1 MGDLTQSFQTVSSA
15 RASKGLTGGA
25 GPSSRPRQGDLL
37 TFAEEKEVWLGETVS
52 PTPPA
57 EREDELLEGCRAGDL
72 DAFEKL
78 YEMHAPRMKSI
89 AWNLLQN
96 TGDAE
101 DAVQEAFL
109 KIYRGA
115 KAFRGGAAFSTWTY
129 RVLVNTCYDVLRRR
143 RSRPVASSL
152 DDPDS
157 ARRETP
163 AAPPGADH
171 PLRLALEK
179 AISRLKPRHREVF
192 LLFAVEG
199 FTHGEIGRILGIP
212 EGTSKTFLF
221 EAKKKLQRW
230 LGPLPVERSAAS

>member
-1 MGDLTQSFQTVSSA
+1 M
-15 RASKGLTGGA
+15 
-25 GPSSRPRQGDLL
+25 
-37 TFAEEKEVWLGETVS
+37 S

-72 DAFEKL
+72 DAFERL

-89 AWNLLQN
+89 AWNLLAN
-96 TGDAE
+96 AGDAE

-115 KAFRGGAAFSTWTY
+115 KTFRGGAAFSTWTY
-129 RVLVNTCYDVLRRR
+129 RVLVNTCYDALRRR
-143 RSRPVASSL
+143 KSRPVAASL
-152 DDPDS
+152 DADLAAS
-157 ARRETP
+157 GRGTP

-179 AISRLKPRHREVF
+179 AVARLHPRHRAVF

-230 LGPLPVERSAAS
+230 LKPQVSAERIAAS

>member
-1 MGDLTQSFQTVSSA
+1 M
-15 RASKGLTGGA
+15 
-25 GPSSRPRQGDLL
+25 PPRG
-37 TFAEEKEVWLGETVS
+37 TEN
-52 PTPPA
+52 
-57 EREDELLEGCRAGDL
+57 ELLEGCRAGDL
-72 DAFEKL
+72 DAFERL

-89 AWNLLQN
+89 AWNLLGN
-96 TGDAE
+96 AGDAE

-109 KIYRGA
+109 KIYQGA
-115 KAFRGGAAFSTWTY
+115 KNFRGGAAFSTWAY
-129 RVLVNTCYDVLRRR
+129 RVLVNTCYDALRRR
-143 RSRPVASSL
+143 RSRPVAASL
-152 DDPDS
+152 EADVGG
-157 ARRETP
+157 RRTP

-179 AISRLKPRHREVF
+179 AVARLNPRHRAVF

-230 LGPLPVERSAAS
+230 LKPQVSAERVAAS

>member
-1 MGDLTQSFQTVSSA
+1 
-15 RASKGLTGGA
+15 
-25 GPSSRPRQGDLL
+25 
-37 TFAEEKEVWLGETVS
+37 
-52 PTPPA
+52 
-57 EREDELLEGCRAGDL
+57 
-72 DAFEKL
+72 
-78 YEMHAPRMKSI
+78 MHAPRMKSI

-115 KAFRGGAAFSTWTY
+115 KTFRGGAAFSTWTY
-129 RVLVNTCYDVLRRR
+129 RVLVNTCYDALRRR

-152 DDPDS
+152 DEAGHPGRG
-157 ARRETP
+157 AP

-179 AISRLKPRHREVF
+179 AVERLKPRHRAVF

-221 EAKKKLQRW
+221 EAKKKLQSW
-230 LGPLPVERSAAS
+230 LKFQDFVEKSVRS

>member
-1 MGDLTQSFQTVSSA
+1 
-15 RASKGLTGGA
+15 
-25 GPSSRPRQGDLL
+25 
-37 TFAEEKEVWLGETVS
+37 
-52 PTPPA
+52 
-57 EREDELLEGCRAGDL
+57 
-72 DAFEKL
+72 
-78 YEMHAPRMKSI
+78 MHAARMKSI
-89 AWNLLQN
+89 AWNLLGN
-96 TGDAE
+96 AGDAE

-115 KAFRGGAAFSTWTY
+115 KTFRAGAAFSTWTY
-129 RVLVNTCYDVLRRR
+129 RILVNTCYDALRRR
-143 RSRPVASSL
+143 KSRPVASSL
-152 DDPDS
+152 DADL
-157 ARRETP
+157 AAGRGTP

-179 AISRLKPRHREVF
+179 AVARLHPRHRAVF

-230 LGPLPVERSAAS
+230 LKPQVSGERVAAS